1 MIASVFAIVYTGATP
16 VLVDSEPETFT
27 IDVSK
32 IEEKIT
38 TRTRAI
44 MPVHIYGHPCDMDPI
59 MELAAKY
66 HLSVV
71 EDAAE
76 AHGAE
81 YKGIKAGGIGH
92 INCFSFYANKIITC
106 GEGGM
111 VVTNDRELA
120 DRARRIKD
128 LAHAPEQRFLHRE
141 IGFNYRMTN
150 LQAAIGLAQFEHIE
164 QLVQLRRKNARLYNE
179 RLKDIPGLT
188 LPVEKSWAKNVYWMY
203 GVLVQDKF
211 GMTRDDLMARL
222 KQDGIDTRGFFV
234 PMHRQPVFT
243 DMGLFHQE
251 RYPVAEDIGLRGF
264 YLPSS
269 SGLRE
274 ANIELICKKIKQ
286 AKR

>member
-1 MIASVFAIVYTGATP
+1 
-16 VLVDSEPETFT
+16 
-27 IDVSK
+27 
-32 IEEKIT
+32 
-38 TRTRAI
+38 
-44 MPVHIYGHPCDMDPI
+44 MDPI

-81 YKGIKAGGIGH
+81 YKGRKAGGIGH

-120 DRARRIKD
+120 DKARRIKD
-128 LAHAPEQRFLHRE
+128 LAHSTEQRFLHKE

-164 QLVQLRRKNARLYNE
+164 QLVEMRRKNARLYNE

-203 GVLVQDKF
+203 GVLVEDEF

-222 KQDGIDTRGFFV
+222 KQEGIDTRAFFV

-243 DMGLFHQE
+243 DMGLFQQE
-251 RYPVAEDIGLRGF
+251 RYPVAEDIGNRGL

-269 SGLRE
+269 SGLTETQIDFITSALRR
-274 ANIELICKKIKQ
+274 IYS
-286 AKR
+286 